1 MKDLIQ
7 EIFLWAM
14 AITLLSV
21 YLLTETKDAV
31 L

>member
-14 AITLLSV
+14 VITLLSV